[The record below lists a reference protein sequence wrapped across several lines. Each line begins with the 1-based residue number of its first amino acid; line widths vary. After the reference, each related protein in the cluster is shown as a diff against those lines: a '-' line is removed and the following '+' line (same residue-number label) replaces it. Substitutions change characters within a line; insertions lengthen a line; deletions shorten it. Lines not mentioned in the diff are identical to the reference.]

1 VAVKSKYYICSK
13 IMNSYFFLISMWGT
27 EIGWLDII
35 DIAIV
40 AFLIY
45 QLLLIIR
52 GTGAVQLSLG
62 VLFLILIFFVSQWLR
77 LNTLHWTLTR
87 IFPYLVFIIII
98 LFQHEIRK
106 AVSVLGQNPLIKLF
120 TNRLAKEPLDEIIF
134 AATSMASKR
143 IGAIIVL
150 EREIGL
156 KNYIESGIGID
167 AKVSYDLLM
176 SIFNPASPLHD
187 GAVIIQRDRISAAA
201 CFLPLTLNPYLAKE
215 LGSRH
220 RAAIGLSEES
230 DAMIIVVSEE
240 TGKISLVYN
249 EVMISDLDGTELKN
263 RISEYLLLERPEYT
277 KKIRKDVQLP

>member
-1 VAVKSKYYICSK
+1 MIVSLLAIS
-13 IMNSYFFLISMWGT
+13 FLGLEIS
-27 EIGWLDII
+27 WLDVL

-45 QLLLIIR
+45 QLLLIVR
-52 GTGAVQLSLG
+52 GTGAVQLGLG
-62 VLFLILIFFVSQWLR
+62 VLFLIFIFFASEWLR

-120 TNRLAKEPLDEIIF
+120 ASTLAKEPLDEIVF
-134 AATSMASKR
+134 AVTAMASKR
-143 IGAIIVL
+143 IGALIVL
-150 EREIGL
+150 ERDVGL
-156 KNYIESGIGID
+156 KNYIEGGIAID

-220 RAAIGLSEES
+220 RAAIGLSEETDS
-230 DAMIIVVSEE
+230 MVIVVSEE

-249 EVMISDLDGTELKN
+249 EVMISDLDGPELRN
-263 RISEYLLLERPEYT
+263 RISEYLLLERPGYT
-277 KKIRKDVQLP
+277 KKFRKDVHLP

>member
-1 VAVKSKYYICSK
+1 MTAVYYLAI
-13 IMNSYFFLISMWGT
+13 NLAGL
-27 EIGWLDII
+27 EIGWLDVL

-45 QLLLIIR
+45 QLLLIVR
-52 GTGAVQLSLG
+52 GTGAVQLGLG
-62 VLFLILIFFVSQWLR
+62 VLFLIFIYFASEWLR

-120 TNRLAKEPLDEIIF
+120 TSRLAKEPLDEIIF
-134 AATSMASKR
+134 AVTAMASKK

-150 EREIGL
+150 ERETGL
-156 KNYIESGIGID
+156 KNYIEGGIGID

-230 DAMIIVVSEE
+230 DSMIIVVSEE

-249 EVMISDLDGTELKN
+249 EVMISDLDGPELKT
-263 RISEYLLLERPEYT
+263 RISEYLLLDRPGYA
-277 KKIRKDVQLP
+277 KKIRKDVNLP

>member
-1 VAVKSKYYICSK
+1 
-13 IMNSYFFLISMWGT
+13 MNSYLFLINIWGT
-27 EIGWLDII
+27 ELGWLDIV

-62 VLFLILIFFVSQWLR
+62 VLFLILIFFASQWLR

-120 TNRLAKEPLDEIIF
+120 TNRLAKEPLDEIVF

-143 IGAIIVL
+143 IGSLIVL

-156 KNYIESGIGID
+156 KNYIESGIEID

-187 GAVIIQRDRISAAA
+187 GAVIIQRDRIRAAA

-230 DAMIIVVSEE
+230 DAMVIVVSEE

>member
-1 VAVKSKYYICSK
+1 MVGV
-13 IMNSYFFLISMWGT
+13 YFFAINIGGL
-27 EIGWLDII
+27 EIGWLDVL

-45 QLLLIIR
+45 QLLLIVR
-52 GTGAVQLSLG
+52 GTGAVQLGLG
-62 VLFLILIFFVSQWLR
+62 VLFLIFIYFASEWLR

-120 TNRLAKEPLDEIIF
+120 TSRLAKEPLEEIIF
-134 AATSMASKR
+134 AVTAMASKK
-143 IGAIIVL
+143 IGALIVL
-150 EREIGL
+150 ERETGL
-156 KNYIESGIGID
+156 KNYIEGGIAID

-230 DAMIIVVSEE
+230 DSMILVVSEE

-249 EVMISDLDGTELKN
+249 EIMVSDLDGPELKN
-263 RISEYLLLERPEYT
+263 RISEYLLLDRPGYV
-277 KKIRKDVQLP
+277 KRIRKDVHLP